1 MTEVVLSLA
10 TGAIVGILFSVLKLP
25 LPAPPVMSGVAGIV
39 GIYLG
44 GIGYQWLVEQ
54 FFS

>member
-1 MTEVVLSLA
+1 MTKIILA
-10 TGAIVGILFSVLKLP
+10 LITGAVVGIVFFNDTTTRSSDTLWY
-25 LPAPPVMSGVAGIV
+25 SGNF

-44 GIGYQWLVEQ
+44 GKGYSWIIER

>member
-1 MTEVVLSLA
+1 MADIILA
-10 TGAIVGILFSVLKLP
+10 LAAGAIVGILFSLLKLP
-25 LPAPPVMSGVAGIV
+25 LPAPPVLSGIAGIV

-44 GIGYQWLVEQ
+44 GVGYQWIIER

>member
-1 MTEVVLSLA
+1 MAEVILA
-10 TGAIVGILFSVLKLP
+10 LITGAVVGIVFSMIKLT
-25 LPAPPVMSGVAGIV
+25 LPAPPVLSGITGIF

-44 GIGYQWLVEQ
+44 EIGYSWIIER

>member
-1 MTEVVLSLA
+1 MFEIAMALVTGVVVGLVFSL
-10 TGAIVGILFSVLKLP
+10 LKLP
-25 LPAPPVMSGVAGIV
+25 VPAPPVLSGIAGIF

-44 GIGYQWLVEQ
+44 GVGYNWIIER

>member
-1 MTEVVLSLA
+1 MYEVLIATLTGIVVGLVFSLM
-10 TGAIVGILFSVLKLP
+10 KLP
-25 LPAPPVMSGVAGIV
+25 MPAPPVLSGIAGIF

-44 GIGYQWLVEQ
+44 SIGYHWITER

>member
-1 MTEVVLSLA
+1 MTEVILAIA
-10 TGAIVGILFSVLKLP
+10 TGALVGVVFSLLKLP
-25 LPAPPVMSGVAGIV
+25 LPAPPMLSGIAGIF

-44 GIGYQWLVEQ
+44 GIGYSWIMER

>member
-1 MTEVVLSLA
+1 MTEVLLSLA
-10 TGAIVGILFSVLKLP
+10 TGALVGVIFSLLKLP
-25 LPAPPVMSGVAGIV
+25 LPAPPVISGIAGIV

-44 GIGYQWLVEQ
+44 GIGYNWLVER

>member
-1 MTEVVLSLA
+1 MGELLLSLG
-10 TGAIVGILFSVLKLP
+10 TGAIVGMIFSLLKLP
-25 LPAPPVMSGVAGIV
+25 LPAPPVMSGIVGIV

-44 GIGYQWLVEQ
+44 GIGYSWIIER